1 MALPLLG
8 FAGAHFGARI
18 AASRPMCDSK
28 VLQAPGRHGGL
39 QRWRLLNLGRFIM
52 KKIILAPTLAA
63 VAVLTVHIQPVA
75 ACGITNGVADG
86 HSVLMFA
93 ATLVF
98 ALAAG
103 TVTLITVQPQSAM
116 ADPSGGGVDG
126 CPEPTS

>member
-93 ATLVF
+93 PHPGKGCTTGRSQGDRGEAEDATC
-98 ALAAG
+98 LAEANPA
-103 TVTLITVQPQSAM
+103 TMRAR
-116 ADPSGGGVDG
+116 
-126 CPEPTS
+126 